1 MSVEFQLT
9 SSQMQIREFAH
20 QFAKSVVRPISLQA
34 DREHHFSDDF
44 LLRLSQM
51 RGMVQG
57 GEIPEEYGGEGE
69 GAGEVKDKKGKKQGN
84 RVAIIGAEEI
94 AWGDC
99 SLLLC
104 LPGPGLGGPPV
115 RFMGTPEQK
124 KKFFGVFKQEGLHY
138 GAYGLTEPAAGS
150 DVSGIKAT
158 CRKDG
163 DHWVINGRKCFITNG
178 GRADWVVIFASV
190 DLSQGRAGH
199 RAFVVEKGTPGFV
212 VGKIEEKMGLRAS
225 ETAELVLE
233 DCRVP
238 AFNLLG
244 GEEYY
249 RGKEGFMGAMKTFDS
264 TRPMVGAMAVGISR
278 AAYEYARDFVKENY
292 MLGRPVPRYH
302 ALAATLA
309 ECSRL
314 VEASRLMCWRAA
326 WMADEGIP
334 NAKEASMAKAY
345 AAKAAMKVCHDT
357 VQILG
362 AHGLEKHQF
371 VEKWYRDIKVFDIFE
386 GTGQIQRIV
395 ISKRILR
402 EAPNF

>member
-1 MSVEFQLT
+1 
-9 SSQMQIREFAH
+9 
-20 QFAKSVVRPISLQA
+20 
-34 DREHHFSDDF
+34 
-44 LLRLSQM
+44 
-51 RGMVQG
+51 
-57 GEIPEEYGGEGE
+57 
-69 GAGEVKDKKGKKQGN
+69 
-84 RVAIIGAEEI
+84 
-94 AWGDC
+94 
-99 SLLLC
+99 
-104 LPGPGLGGPPV
+104 
-115 RFMGTPEQK
+115 
-124 KKFFGVFKQEGLHY
+124 
-138 GAYGLTEPAAGS
+138 
-150 DVSGIKAT
+150 
-158 CRKDG
+158 
-163 DHWVINGRKCFITNG
+163 
-178 GRADWVVIFASV
+178 
-190 DLSQGRAGH
+190 
-199 RAFVVEKGTPGFV
+199 
-212 VGKIEEKMGLRAS
+212 MGLRAS

-264 TRPMVGAMAVGISR
+264 TRPMVGAMATGIAR

-292 MLGRPVPRYH
+292 ALGRPIPRYH
-302 ALAATLA
+302 QLAATLA

-314 VEASRLMCWRAA
+314 VESSRLMCWRAA

-345 AAKAAMKVCHDT
+345 AAKAAMKVCHDA